1 MSINLVEKVDIL
13 VCKVYNIPMR
23 YLLYYIDGFI
33 RKFPLRGTDV
43 VIGRKKDCELVLDL
57 DSISRKHVKILI
69 GNEITIRDLDSTN
82 GTFVRNVKIGE
93 SRLELGESFNIGG
106 MEFFLREGSLDE
118 FKTADELRPIFNGIN
133 SPSPKQGSEEE
144 ETKFINDIFSDIL
157 QYIAKTGFRK
167 RSFNHFIHDLSDYL
181 SQLQNFGSI
190 ALLSKENGD
199 HNIYF
204 TIEKID
210 NLVSMVNNLAEKDK
224 GIFKER
230 KSDITFPD
238 TKYRFYSFPVE
249 LRDIKAAMVYVPL
262 NPAIEEGDIVLEFLD
277 LLAKE
282 ISLLARILLSGDR
295 EKLLPDPDEGH
306 DPEKVSIV
314 ALDPEVRSLIKQTI
328 KIAGSDVFV
337 LIEGESGT
345 GKELFAK
352 LLHEHSGRNRGTFV
366 AINCAAIPETLL
378 ESELFGHEK
387 GSFTGAYTKKKGK
400 LEIAS
405 GGTLVLDEIGDMPI
419 QLQAKILRVLQEHEF
434 YSVGGTTPIKVDLR
448 IITLT
453 NKILKNLITKGDFRE
468 DLYYRLV
475 HHRITLPPLRDRKED
490 ISPLINYFTGK
501 FSEELGKNIGGY
513 TVQVFKAMESYSWP
527 GNIRQLENEIRRL
540 VNLVEDGESIYYEL
554 LSEEVQRGKV
564 VNEKTDIL
572 NTGIYGKFGTEKD
585 YIIHLLGKNGW
596 NKSRTAVELGIT
608 YQGLHKKMK
617 RLGIKKQI

>member
-1 MSINLVEKVDIL
+1 
-13 VCKVYNIPMR
+13 MR

-33 RKFPLRGTDV
+33 RKFPLRGSDV
-43 VIGRKKDCELVLDL
+43 VIGRKKDSELVLDI

-69 GNEITIRDLDSTN
+69 GNEITIRDLNSTN
-82 GTFVRNVKIGE
+82 GTFVRNVKIEE

-118 FKTADELRPIFNGIN
+118 FKTAEELKPIFNGIN
-133 SPSPKQGSEEE
+133 SSTQSSGSEEE
-144 ETKFINDIFSDIL
+144 ETRLLHDIFSDIL

-181 SQLQNFGSI
+181 SQLQNFGSV
-190 ALLSKENGD
+190 ALLSKGKED
-199 HNIYF
+199 HNVYF

-210 NLVSMVNNLAEKDK
+210 NLVNLVNNLAEKDK
-224 GIFKER
+224 GIFEEKR
-230 KSDITFPD
+230 SDVTFPD

-249 LRDIKAAMVYVPL
+249 LRDIKAVMIYVPL

-277 LLAKE
+277 LLSKE
-282 ISLLARILLSGDR
+282 ISLLARILLNGDR
-295 EKLLPDPDEGH
+295 EKSLPDPDEGYE
-306 DPEKVSIV
+306 PEKVSIV
-314 ALDPEVRSLIKQTI
+314 AMDPGVKSLIKQTI
-328 KIAGSDVFV
+328 KIAKSDVFV

-352 LLHEHSGRNRGTFV
+352 LLHEHSTRSRGPFV

-378 ESELFGHEK
+378 ESEFFGHEK
-387 GSFTGAYTKKKGK
+387 GSFTGAYAKKKGK

-419 QLQAKILRVLQEHEF
+419 PLQAKILRVLQEHEF

-448 IITLT
+448 IVALT
-453 NKILKNLITKGDFRE
+453 NKILKDLIAKGTFRE

-475 HHRITLPPLRDRKED
+475 HHRITIPPLRERRED
-490 ISPLINYFTGK
+490 ISPMINYFTSK

-513 TVQVFKAMESYSWP
+513 TVQVFKAMENYSWP

-540 VNLVEDGESIYYEL
+540 VNLVEDGENIYYEL
-554 LSEEVQRGKV
+554 LSDEIRR
-564 VNEKTDIL
+564 VNVENEGTEKL
-572 NTGIYGKFGTEKD
+572 SLGIYGQYGNEKD
-585 YIIHLLGKNGW
+585 FIIHLLGKNGW
-596 NKSRTAVELGIT
+596 NKTRTAADLGMT

-617 RLGIKKQI
+617 RLGIKK

>member
-1 MSINLVEKVDIL
+1 
-13 VCKVYNIPMR
+13 MR

-33 RKFPLRGTDV
+33 RKFPLRGADV
-43 VIGRKKDCELVLDL
+43 VIGRKKDSDLVLDL
-57 DSISRKHVKILI
+57 DSISRKHLKILI
-69 GNEITIRDLDSTN
+69 GNEITIRDLNSTN
-82 GTFVRNVKIGE
+82 GTFVRNVKIEE
-93 SRLELGESFNIGG
+93 SRIEMGESFNIGG

-118 FKTADELRPIFNGIN
+118 FKTADELRPIFKGIN
-133 SPSPKQGSEEE
+133 SSAPNPGREEE
-144 ETKFINDIFSDIL
+144 ETKFLNDIFSDIL

-181 SQLQNFGSI
+181 SQLQNFGSV

-199 HNIYF
+199 LNVYF

-210 NLVSMVNNLAEKDK
+210 NLVNLINNLAEKDE
-224 GIFKER
+224 GIFKESR
-230 KSDITFPD
+230 RDVTFPD

-249 LRDIKAAMVYVPL
+249 LRDIKAVMIYVPM

-282 ISLLARILLSGDR
+282 ISLLARILLDGDR
-295 EKLLPDPDEGH
+295 EKVLPDPDEGN

-314 ALDPEVRSLIKQTI
+314 AMDPGIRSLIRQTI
-328 KIAGSDVFV
+328 KIAKSDVFV

-352 LLHEHSGRNRGTFV
+352 LLHEHSGRSRGPFV

-378 ESELFGHEK
+378 ESEFFGHEK
-387 GSFTGAYTKKKGK
+387 GSFTGAYAKKKGK

-419 QLQAKILRVLQEHEF
+419 PLQAKILRVLQEHEF

-448 IITLT
+448 IIALT
-453 NKILKNLITKGDFRE
+453 NKILKDLIAKGTFRE

-475 HHRITLPPLRDRKED
+475 HHRINIPPLRDRRED

-513 TVQVFKAMESYSWP
+513 TIQVFKTMENYSWP

-540 VNLVEDGESIYYEL
+540 VNLVEDGENIYYEL
-554 LSEEVQRGKV
+554 LSDEIRKV
-564 VNEKTDIL
+564 KVENEGTEKL
-572 NTGIYGKFGTEKD
+572 SVGIYGQFGNEKD
-585 YIIHLLGKNGW
+585 FIIHLLGKNSW
-596 NKSRTAVELGIT
+596 NKSRTAAELGIT

-617 RLGIKKQI
+617 RLGIKKKLKNNSE